1 MEAAKKLLPLHLIA
15 ILLYFIIIKLE
26 IKTKCCTICCTPNPI
41 VLPCGYFSLEDE
53 YLFAQSAGQS
63 ADSLNCCQSQAVPT
77 DNTAQEATMV
87 YS

>member
-1 MEAAKKLLPLHLIA
+1 MLHSKSYCPALRI
-15 ILLYFIIIKLE
+15 
-26 IKTKCCTICCTPNPI
+26 
-41 VLPCGYFSLEDE
+41 FSLEDE